1 LNRTLL
7 IFFFFII
14 LLIAFPHEIWGE
26 EEGSIEPD
34 CIFTPEGHTIQIAT
48 LSHVSRIEHRRW
60 IVVYS
65 PHPDDEILGLGA
77 TMHYY
82 KRNGFDVLV
91 VLLTHGEKSNAR
103 VKLCDQYNLC
113 ISETEFGLLRVNEF
127 HYAMT
132 SIGVYHVVYDYGDQA
147 IREDSVQ
154 DIIQYYDRQLD
165 IRIHFTTAPE
175 KGHNRDHL
183 ILSQA
188 LRRCSVRGDK
198 AEFAVYALYRP
209 DVETG
214 KGVTVIRA
222 SQDVAAKRDA
232 LYQYRYWNPARGRY
246 SIGYLSCPELWNC
259 LYSKCEYE
267 IIYMILDEKPWQMTN
282 PIFNHVTYTP

>member
-1 LNRTLL
+1 MDRTPLT
-7 IFFFFII
+7 FFIFI
-14 LLIAFPHEIWGE
+14 IFLLAFFNEIEGK

-34 CIFTPEGHTIQIAT
+34 YIFTPEGHTIQIET
-48 LSHVSRIEHRRW
+48 LSRTSRMEHRRW

-77 TMHYY
+77 TLHYY

-91 VLLTHGEKSNAR
+91 VLLTHGEKSYAR
-103 VKLCDQYNLC
+103 MKLCDTYNVC
-113 ISETEFGLLRVNEF
+113 VSETEFGLLRVKEF
-127 HYAMT
+127 HDAMT
-132 SIGVYHVVYDYGDQA
+132 SLGIYHVVYDCGDQA
-147 IREDSVQ
+147 IQGETVK

-165 IRIHFTTAPE
+165 IVIHFTTAPE

-188 LRRCSVRGDK
+188 LRRCHVRGDK
-198 AEFAVYALYRP
+198 GEFAVYALYRP

-214 KGVTVIRA
+214 RGVMVTRTA
-222 SQDVAAKRDA
+222 QDILAKRDA

-246 SIGYLSCPELWNC
+246 SIGYLSCPEIWNW

-267 IIYMILDEKPWQMTN
+267 IIYMILDERA
-282 PIFNHVTYTP
+282 